1 MEAKTAECD
10 VPHDAPGHD
19 HPDADPKAH
28 LHVDA
33 SAAQRARR
41 QQNEELM
48 VAGLRASGRRCS
60 ECHDRALARA
70 KQ

>member
-33 SAAQRARR
+33 TAAQWARR
-41 QQNEELM
+41 Q
-48 VAGLRASGRRCS
+48 
-60 ECHDRALARA
+60 
-70 KQ
+70 